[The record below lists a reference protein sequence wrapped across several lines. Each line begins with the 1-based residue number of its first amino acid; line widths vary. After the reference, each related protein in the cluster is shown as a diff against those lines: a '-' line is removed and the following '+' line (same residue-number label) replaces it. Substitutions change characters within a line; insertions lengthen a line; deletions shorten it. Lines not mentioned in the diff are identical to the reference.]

1 IRVAINARTTGGERW
16 YEPQVKDTN
25 QFRFEL
31 NPWLAREA
39 ARQNPAFDTSR
50 YNIEY
55 FRRLERLVEQART
68 KNVIVSILFPLDGQ
82 DPGVD
87 PFHHLPNYDK
97 ATPAEKQAH
106 FAKYP
111 QGDAEEAYYRY
122 AVARLSGFPNIIWDV
137 TNEWHL
143 FRSTE
148 WVRNM
153 AKLIRTADPLPHL
166 ISVHGHGKFP
176 FRTDAWADYA
186 MFQQWDESG
195 GYRFQRKNRAEQLA
209 TGKPKPQ
216 VNAEYGYEDHYP
228 GPWGGG
234 RKAPARSADNRRR
247 LAWEIVMAGG
257 YATTGE
263 RGAGWL
269 TGMPTD
275 PENTTMLEG
284 HRRLRQFCEQY
295 PWYAAEPTDDLAPKT
310 AHVLATPGNKQVAV
324 YLPTGGP
331 VELKL
336 TGAYTAKWFNPRTG
350 PVGPPVRLMGTGTL
364 ALTPPKLEVEAAA
377 KDADWAVLLEGD

>member
-1 IRVAINARTTGGERW
+1 MRTLLLLLWGLTSVAPAKDAINLPVFTPVVFAVAVATPPANPFTDVRYTAKATGPDGKVTNLIGYCDDPTGRIHRIRFCPTLPGDYKIEDSVVVKGQAPVTSKFQYTALPTPMNTPAPQGLLQVHPEHPFHFRTTGNSKPYFWNGTTTYWLAGFTDDAPIHAAIDRLAKLQVNHIRVAINARTTGGERW

-68 KNVIVSILFPLDGQ
+68 KNVIVSIIFHLDGQ

-87 PFHHLPNYDK
+87 PFHHLLNYEK

-122 AVARLSGFPNIIWDV
+122 VVARLSGFPNIIWDV

-143 FRSTE
+143 FRSTD

-166 ISVHGHGKFP
+166 ISV
-176 FRTDAWADYA
+176 
-186 MFQQWDESG
+186 
-195 GYRFQRKNRAEQLA
+195 
-209 TGKPKPQ
+209 
-216 VNAEYGYEDHYP
+216 
-228 GPWGGG
+228 
-234 RKAPARSADNRRR
+234 
-247 LAWEIVMAGG
+247 
-257 YATTGE
+257 
-263 RGAGWL
+263 
-269 TGMPTD
+269 
-275 PENTTMLEG
+275 
-284 HRRLRQFCEQY
+284 
-295 PWYAAEPTDDLAPKT
+295 
-310 AHVLATPGNKQVAV
+310 
-324 YLPTGGP
+324 
-331 VELKL
+331 
-336 TGAYTAKWFNPRTG
+336 
-350 PVGPPVRLMGTGTL
+350 
-364 ALTPPKLEVEAAA
+364 
-377 KDADWAVLLEGD
+377 